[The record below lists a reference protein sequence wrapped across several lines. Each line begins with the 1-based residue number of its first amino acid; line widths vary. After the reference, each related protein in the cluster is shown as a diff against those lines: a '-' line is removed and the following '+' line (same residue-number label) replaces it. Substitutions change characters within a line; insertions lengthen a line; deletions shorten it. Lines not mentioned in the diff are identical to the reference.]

1 MSDLLALEAIH
12 LKKEVNTNRGTLTI
26 LNDLSFSIPVAQT
39 VAIVGVSGSGKST
52 LLSLLAGLDEP
63 SSGSVRLMGEA
74 LFALNEDGRAKLRG
88 QTMGFIFQS
97 FQLLGSM
104 NALENVMVPLELKG
118 IRGAEQKAKSL
129 LNRVGLSDRLYH
141 YPRQL
146 SGGEQQ
152 RVAIARAFA
161 TTPKILLAD
170 EPTGNLDAQTAK
182 QITDLMFELNQEHQT
197 TLVLVTHDEAL
208 SQRCHQVLRLA
219 AGQLVHEGHLSS

>member
-1 MSDLLALEAIH
+1 
-12 LKKEVNTNRGTLTI
+12 
-26 LNDLSFSIPVAQT
+26 
-39 VAIVGVSGSGKST
+39 
-52 LLSLLAGLDEP
+52 
-63 SSGSVRLMGEA
+63 
-74 LFALNEDGRAKLRG
+74 
-88 QTMGFIFQS
+88 MGFIFQS